1 MKCLYNI
8 FLHPLRAFPGPLSAR
23 ASILAYHRKIL
34 QGQTHQWVHGLHK
47 QYGPVVRIAPNELSF
62 NEPEVWRDAY
72 GHRAS
77 SFQKSKVFYG
87 PDIHGNPPGILRA
100 DNVSHARQR
109 KMVSHAFSDK
119 ALRSQEQLLKGYA
132 GLLVDKLKDIATG
145 GLQTNIV
152 EWCMFSSVQ
161 ASQ

>member
-1 MKCLYNI
+1 
-8 FLHPLRAFPGPLSAR
+8 
-23 ASILAYHRKIL
+23 
-34 QGQTHQWVHGLHK
+34 
-47 QYGPVVRIAPNELSF
+47 
-62 NEPEVWRDAY
+62 
-72 GHRAS
+72 
-77 SFQKSKVFYG
+77 
-87 PDIHGNPPGILRA
+87 
-100 DNVSHARQR
+100 
-109 KMVSHAFSDK
+109 MVSHAFSDK

>member
-1 MKCLYNI
+1 M
-8 FLHPLRAFPGPLSAR
+8 
-23 ASILAYHRKIL
+23 
-34 QGQTHQWVHGLHK
+34 
-47 QYGPVVRIAPNELSF
+47 VRIAPNELSF